1 MAASLDQKQVEDFIE
16 RYRALAQKEQRRVD
30 ELEECNEHLVGEI
43 LSSLLVPTSAFGL
56 SYARAYFGENASI
69 FGIPIDAMVGMLLK
83 GFAALLGFSSDKGAQ
98 SAAKVAHDVANGAI
112 ASWSAAA
119 GTALGIKKRM
129 EKPVPAPQPNTGATE
144 MPLHSSRPMTHED
157 LAAIKASMV
166 VNTQQAMPQ
175 QLPGPA
181 PLPAPALPSQPFNGQ
196 SAPIMTSAI
205 PDLPPTPQKPFRFT
219 QRWAVDP
226 EADMRALLQ
235 SVGAPSDPN
244 AVNHLLRHE
253 NPGDELKVILQ
264 RLRAP
269 A

>member
-1 MAASLDQKQVEDFIE
+1 MAAALDQKQVEDFIE
-16 RYRALAQKEQRRVD
+16 RYRAVAHKEQRRVD
-30 ELEECNEHLVGEI
+30 ELEERNEHLVGEI
-43 LSSLLVPTSAFGL
+43 LSSLIVPTSAFGL

-83 GFAALLGFSSDKGAQ
+83 GFAALLGFSSDKEAQ

-112 ASWSAAA
+112 ASWSANA
-119 GTALGIKKRM
+119 GATLGLKKRM

-144 MPLHSSRPMTHED
+144 MPPHSSRPMTHED
-157 LAAIKASMV
+157 LAAIKAAMAL
-166 VNTQQAMPQ
+166 NTQPAMPQ
-175 QLPGPA
+175 QLPAPA
-181 PLPAPALPSQPFNGQ
+181 SLPAPVPDEQH
-196 SAPIMTSAI
+196 APIMTSAT
-205 PDLPPTPQKPFRFT
+205 PDLPSTPQRPFRFT

-264 RLRAP
+264 RARAP